1 MTQRFDRD
9 SGHQVINCDTCAEV
23 LETKR
28 SDFLEAKIFA
38 KKFGWR
44 TYMGPDKKFAHAC
57 PPCTANFV
65 ADQQAKAAR
74 K

>member
-1 MTQRFDRD
+1 MTCITDDDGYKNFQ
-9 SGHQVINCDTCAEV
+9 CDTCPEIF
-23 LETKR
+23 ETKR
-28 SDFLEAKIFA
+28 RDFLEAKIFFER
-38 KKFGWR
+38 FGWR
-44 TYMGPDKKFAHAC
+44 SYKGPDKMFAHAC